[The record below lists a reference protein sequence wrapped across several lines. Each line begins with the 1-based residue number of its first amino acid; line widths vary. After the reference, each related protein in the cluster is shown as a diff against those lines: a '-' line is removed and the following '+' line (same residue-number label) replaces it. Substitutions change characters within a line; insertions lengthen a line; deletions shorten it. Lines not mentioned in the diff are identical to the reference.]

1 MKRIIV
7 VGGGAAGIAAA
18 ISAAAP
24 LAHNPKLEVLLL
36 EGLDKVGKK
45 ILATGN
51 GRCNL
56 TNSQISAEHYFSSS
70 PKAMRDFL
78 KYMPTEQA
86 LTLFRSFYMLTAEED
101 MGRIYPHTRMATTVR
116 EVLLRGLNTQGVVVK
131 TEHKVT
137 SITPEKGGYTV
148 HCSNGTA
155 FFGDAVI
162 LAAGGKAAPKQGTDG
177 DGFLLAQQLGHTIA
191 PIYPCLTAFRSDAK
205 YCKGLKGVRAH
216 GDVTL
221 KLNGREWAKESGE
234 IQFTDYGISGI
245 PAFQLSCHMRPG
257 RNNAELVIDLI
268 PSLGIDNL
276 VRMLREARFY
286 ENEALIDAIPQGL
299 VHPKL
304 LSCAFEVAKL
314 NKSQPVKKTTDQHYI
329 SLAHAIKRLPFPV
342 SGVLGW
348 DQAQVTGGGVSLDE
362 LNADFS
368 SKRHPGLY
376 LVGELLDVVGECGGY
391 NLHWAWAS
399 GIRAGIFA
407 KDSLLK
413 K

>member
-7 VGGGAAGIAAA
+7 VGGGASGIAAA

-24 LAHNPKLEVLLL
+24 LAGNPKLEVLLL

-56 TNSQISAEHYFSSS
+56 TNSQISSEHYFSSA
-70 PKAMRDFL
+70 PKAMKEFL
-78 KYMPTEQA
+78 KNMPTEQT
-86 LTLFRSFYMLTAEED
+86 LTLFCNFHMLTAEED
-101 MGRIYPHTRMATTVR
+101 KGRIYPHTRMAATVR
-116 EVLLRGLNTQGVVVK
+116 DVLLRGLDTQGVVVK

-137 SITPEKGGYTV
+137 SITPDKGGYTV
-148 HCSNGTA
+148 RCSNGA
-155 FFGDAVI
+155 QFFGNAVI
-162 LAAGGKAAPKQGTDG
+162 LSAGGKAAPKQGTNG
-177 DGFLLAQQLGHTIA
+177 EGFALAEQLGHTIA

-216 GDVTL
+216 GDVTI

-268 PSLGIDNL
+268 PFMDDDDL
-276 VRMLREARFY
+276 VRILREARFY
-286 ENEALIDAIPQGL
+286 ENQPLIDALPQGL

-304 LSCAFEVAKL
+304 LSCAFDAAKIPKNL
-314 NKSQPVKKTTDQHYI
+314 LVKKASHQQYI
-329 SLAHAIKRLPFPV
+329 HLAYALKHLSFPV
-342 SGVLGW
+342 TGVQGW
-348 DQAQVTGGGVSLDE
+348 DQAQVTGGGVNLEE
-362 LNADFS
+362 LNHDFS
-368 SKRHPGLY
+368 SKLHPGLY
-376 LVGELLDVVGECGGY
+376 LTGEVLDVVGECGGY

-399 GIRAGIFA
+399 GVRAGIFA
-407 KDSLLK
+407 KDFVRK
-413 K
+413 